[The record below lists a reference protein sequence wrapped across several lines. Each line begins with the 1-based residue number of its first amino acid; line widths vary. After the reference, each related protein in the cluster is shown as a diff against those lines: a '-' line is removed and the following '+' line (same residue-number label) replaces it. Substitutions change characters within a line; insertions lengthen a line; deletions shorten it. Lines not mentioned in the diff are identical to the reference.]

1 MTEQDTNLARLEK
14 MIALVDGSLTKD
26 EFVTAFEEVMKLV
39 LRIEKRNA
47 DAVDLIE
54 QTWGKMYGKMQN
66 DHSMTLSEMKAGV
79 DELFVGEQL
88 RKIKEDLTAKIDI
101 KLAEVKDGKTP
112 TEKELKAL
120 IVPLIPPPKKSK
132 DGSPDTPAQVRDK
145 LETLKDEDRLDASAI
160 KGLEKRLKKLEN
172 TTTYSGASIGSG
184 GNVVRAYDLS
194 SSLDGS
200 TRTFAL
206 PAFWRVISVHL
217 SSFPNILRPTTD
229 YTTDGS
235 AFTLTFTSEI
245 PDNSISTGQTCIIT
259 YATTV

>member
-1 MTEQDTNLARLEK
+1 MTDQDTNLARLEK

-79 DELFVGEQL
+79 NELFVGEQL
-88 RKIKEDLTAKIDI
+88 RKIREDLTAKIDT

-112 TEKELKAL
+112 SKEELKAL
-120 IVPLIPPPKKSK
+120 IVPLIPPPKKAK
-132 DGSPDTPAQVRDK
+132 DGSPDTPAQIRDK

-160 KGLEKRLKKLEN
+160 KGLEDRLKRIEN
-172 TTTYSGASIGSG
+172 RPTRGGGTSAIGVRQAFKYIAHTEQPTGVIDGANLTYTVKNEIFWIAGFTLNGEQVAQLPNFTVSG
-184 GNVVRAYDLS
+184 
-194 SSLDGS
+194 
-200 TRTFAL
+200 RTITFATAL
-206 PAFWRVISVHL
+206 PAVYSGKDFECKYI
-217 SSFPNILRPTTD
+217 
-229 YTTDGS
+229 G
-235 AFTLTFTSEI
+235 
-245 PDNSISTGQTCIIT
+245 
-259 YATTV
+259 